1 MCHAIDTCTHTD
13 TQTHTDTHTQTHTHT
28 HTRDDR
34 RSMWDIL
41 FVFMFFFIQYVCSGD
56 VSGMDLLL
64 LATLAEAERGD
75 VPGAARRGRG
85 MDGEEGGW

>member
-1 MCHAIDTCTHTD
+1 
-13 TQTHTDTHTQTHTHT
+13 
-28 HTRDDR
+28 
-34 RSMWDIL
+34 MWDIL